1 MRNALFWMSLPFLL
15 PQALRLRRTAPRV
28 SGAAGVNHGTVGKG
42 PERSLLVFGDS
53 IAAGVGARDFP
64 RSLVGRTADALA
76 RDSAQTI
83 RWSAEGYIGANSDK
97 ILDRLNGRGHRETV
111 DYLVLSVGVNDVT
124 SLNTLV
130 SWRRNLRTIL
140 SRLNEIYGEPLIGLA
155 GLPPMHGFPLLPEP
169 LRTQVGNRSVAVDGV
184 GRKVV
189 AEFANVVHVP
199 VEFELTRDRFAD
211 DGYHPSEFGYV
222 EFGQVMSD
230 ALLHLENLRDS
241 TITSMFERI
250 ELHGY
255 E

>member
-15 PQALRLRRTAPRV
+15 PQALRVRKAAPRV
-28 SGAAGVNHGTVGKG
+28 SGAGGVNHGTVGEG
-42 PERSLLVFGDS
+42 QERSLFMFGDS

-64 RSLVGRTADALA
+64 RSLAGRTADALA
-76 RDSAQTI
+76 RSSAQKI
-83 RWSAEGYIGANSDK
+83 HWSAEGYIGANSDA
-97 ILDRLNGRGHRETV
+97 ILDKLNGRGRREKV

-130 SWRRNLRTIL
+130 VWRRNLRTIL

-169 LRTQVGNRSVAVDGV
+169 LRTQAGNRSVAVDGV
-184 GRKVV
+184 GREVV

-230 ALLHLENLRDS
+230 ALLHLENSRDVPINPS
-241 TITSMFERI
+241 LEVC
-250 ELHGY
+250 
-255 E
+255 